1 MSENPKFC
9 PEMNKTGRWFVA
21 VMTGNGPDS
30 HVGDFS
36 AEAEARQWIMTKSKD
51 WPHPVRMTSDL
62 ATF

>member
-30 HVGDFS
+30 HVGVFS
-36 AEAEARQWIMTKSKD
+36 TEARQWIMTKSKD
-51 WPHPVRMTSDL
+51 WPHPVIKDDL